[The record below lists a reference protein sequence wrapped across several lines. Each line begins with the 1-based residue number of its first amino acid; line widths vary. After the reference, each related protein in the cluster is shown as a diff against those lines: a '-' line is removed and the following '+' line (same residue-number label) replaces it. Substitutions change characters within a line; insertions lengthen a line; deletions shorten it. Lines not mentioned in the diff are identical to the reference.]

1 MITTQPPPPEGK
13 IPPEG
18 DTLVPPLRVYCDPGE
33 SVDQCASR
41 LFGAGVLVCDPRRAE
56 ELSRRDS
63 PRVAVGEVSAHRSD
77 PGYTVLAPAS
87 AVTAVVAKGAYPTY
101 TRMHPATARA
111 AMATGMADILWFVRD
126 EHSPR
131 RVVIT
136 RAIHHGWAVAVW
148 DEEPPPRTSA
158 GPFQSAFK
166 EAMYEIEGAQ
176 S

>member
-41 LFGAGVLVCDPRRAE
+41 LFGAGVLVCDPRSAE
-56 ELSRRDS
+56 ELSRRDP

-77 PGYTVLAPAS
+77 PGYTVLAPVS
-87 AVTAVVAKGAYPTY
+87 TVTAVVAEGAFPTY
-101 TRMHPATARA
+101 TRMHPATARE
-111 AMATGMADILWFVRD
+111 AMATGMVSALWLA
-126 EHSPR
+126 R
-131 RVVIT
+131 REDLINRVTVT
-136 RAIHHGWAVAVW
+136 RTTTEGWRTTAGSG
-148 DEEPPPRTSA
+148 EPDARVPPA
-158 GPFQSAFK
+158 PFQSAFK